1 MQDLEGRTAIV
12 TGASR
17 GIGPFIARALCDEG
31 MNVAL
36 VARTAGALEELASQL
51 GAAGSRAI
59 AVPADLGDR
68 ASLDRIVDATISN
81 FGTIDV
87 LVNNA
92 ALISTA
98 RFSRQAEEEI
108 DEMIAVN
115 LSAGLLL
122 TRRVLPGMIERGRG
136 HVVMLSSLAG
146 KVGSP
151 YEAVY
156 ASTKAGQIGFVQSL
170 RAELDGTGV
179 SASAV
184 CPGFVT
190 EAGMW
195 EDASG
200 PAGVRAPRLVGATT
214 PMAVA
219 KATVRAIRADVPEL
233 FVNRPPMR
241 PTIALG
247 EVSPR
252 LRYWLLRRLGVNRT
266 FQRVVEH
273 YEMLDERS
281 AAQSD
286 S

>member
-1 MQDLEGRTAIV
+1 MRDLEGRTAIV
-12 TGASR
+12 TGGSR

-31 MNVAL
+31 MNVVL
-36 VARTAGALEELASQL
+36 VARAAGALEELASQL

-59 AVPADLGDR
+59 AVPADLSDR

-81 FGTIDV
+81 FSAVDV

-92 ALISTA
+92 ALTSTA

-151 YEAVY
+151 YQAVY
-156 ASTKAGQIGFVQSL
+156 AGTKAGQIGFVQSL
-170 RAELDGTGV
+170 RGELEGTGV

-184 CPGFVT
+184 CPGFVSD
-190 EAGMW
+190 AGMW
-195 EDASG
+195 EDAAG
-200 PAGVRAPRLVGATT
+200 AAGVRAPRLVGSTT
-214 PMAVA
+214 PAAVA
-219 KATVRAIRADVPEL
+219 NATVRAIRADVPEI

-247 EVSPR
+247 EVAPR
-252 LRYWLLRRLGVNRT
+252 LRYWLLRRLGVNAAFR
-266 FQRVVEH
+266 QVVEH
-273 YEMLDERS
+273 RETIG
-281 AAQSD
+281 AQSD

>member
-1 MQDLEGRTAIV
+1 MRELEGRTAIV

-31 MNVAL
+31 MNVVL
-36 VARTAGALEELASQL
+36 VARTAGELEELASQL

-59 AVPADLGDR
+59 AVPADLSDR

-81 FGTIDV
+81 FGVVDV

-92 ALISTA
+92 ALLSAA

-115 LSAGLLL
+115 FSAGLLL

-146 KVGSP
+146 KVGSA

-156 ASTKAGQIGFVQSL
+156 AGTKAGQIGFVQSL
-170 RAELDGTGV
+170 RSELDGTGV

-195 EDASG
+195 KDAAG
-200 PAGVRAPRLVGATT
+200 PAGVRAPRLVGSTT
-214 PMAVA
+214 PAAVA
-219 KATVRAIRADVPEL
+219 NATVRAIRADVPEI

-241 PTIALG
+241 PTIVLG

-252 LRYWLLRRLGVNRT
+252 LRHWLLRRLGVNAAFR
-266 FQRVVEH
+266 RVVEH
-273 YEMLDERS
+273 RETIG
-281 AAQSD
+281 AQSD